1 MGSWKKRREKQI
13 AKAGMEQ
20 SSEGPRRWRPAAKL
34 GRHGQVRL
42 WKAINV
48 QASAPRQA
56 AAPCTAWHLGLL
68 AVCQSS
74 LLGVIATRS
83 SDYTCLIT
91 SSVRFL
97 LPPNP
102 GRWGLL
108 LEFVARVQIFLR
120 QKGKNRLSLK
130 GIDLLL
136 TVAGTCPPQS
146 DVQRSMQMC
155 VTLGGFQG
163 SLGYI
168 GCAILYSKL
177 RGCSFHLGFK
187 NGTVLDTT
195 LSK

>member
-1 MGSWKKRREKQI
+1 MGSWKKRREKQV

-20 SSEGPRRWRPAAKL
+20 SSEGLRRWRPAAKL
-34 GRHGQVRL
+34 GRHGQVSL

-56 AAPCTAWHLGLL
+56 AAPCTAWHLGVL

-74 LLGVIATRS
+74 LPGVIATRS

-102 GRWGLL
+102 GRWALL
-108 LEFVARVQIFLR
+108 LEFVVWVQISPR

-130 GIDLLL
+130 GIDLSL

-155 VTLGGFQG
+155 VTLGGFRW
-163 SLGYI
+163 SLGCI
-168 GCAILYSKL
+168 GC
-177 RGCSFHLGFK
+177 
-187 NGTVLDTT
+187 VQ
-195 LSK
+195 